1 MSLPGSPMSAGPR
14 WAPTHVQV
22 TVLQA
27 RGLRAKAKGGGG
39 SDAYAVMA
47 LGKEKFATSVA
58 ERCLGSPVWR
68 EEATFELPPPPRRG
82 LSGYEEEGRGAQPA
96 VLQLTVSHR
105 ALLGLDKFL
114 GRAEVNLAELQN
126 EGGRRT
132 TRWYKLH
139 SKPGKKE
146 KERGEIE
153 VDIQFMR
160 SNMTASMFDLSM
172 KDKSRTPFG
181 KLKDKLKG
189 KRGNGLPDTA
199 SAIIP
204 SITHSLADSD
214 EESNEKEKEKKKSKF
229 KTLFSKPGLQKS
241 NISQS
246 MSVLPSLQ
254 PVTERVRLRPS
265 DFQSQ
270 WDDDDDDTLTP
281 VSEKPPANRAED
293 NFLYP
298 PSGRSHKRTGSADS
312 KQLNQIASSSTKKDG
327 HSLFGG
333 LKSKND
339 PVSRSNVC
347 INGSHVYVEECDPKS
362 DTILKENTPSST
374 SPSPQTSRR
383 KHLFSSQENLTSIPS
398 KDPEV
403 TGRLALDKGPP
414 ESSSLESFKASLPS
428 YKLLSSGDLLES
440 IAPMISDTSKEIKKQ
455 ENMKSALLSLVT
467 GKKEAENSS
476 EVSVKVKEVKHNERE
491 LAGKETTPCEVPVD
505 CRRDQGPDKRK
516 STNAA
521 IPKAS
526 FNPFTENTEE
536 EKSEKSA
543 ASVKPSQAR
552 PIKPRLGVSS
562 EDETKATSADSVP
575 PTVSLF
581 CLSHPSS
588 NDNNPFT
595 SKHILEWKTEAPS
608 HSASPALKL
617 SAQHGNNPFTPNW
630 GQESKEDDTECF
642 TASPFC
648 RPSAVAGS
656 ENNPFA
662 SNWRQESQTE
672 NSENVTKSPVYLSHP
687 PPNSVHEG
695 SVVTTL
701 DNDSESITS
710 PASSVTFPPT
720 ASDQEHNTSADN
732 TADSELYPTVPSET
746 PRSEDQ
752 IDPVGTV
759 PRSLSGSPPVRF
771 YDKIGQIL
779 KTQRN
784 DKGVQV
790 VTPFK
795 ENSGSIKK
803 SVTFAVDDMRDDN
816 RVNSG
821 DEVSDGDLVE
831 SGPHGESEN
840 TVDPTG
846 GEGTQIHELSVED
859 CYLSVPDDR
868 RITVVHNSESPLER
882 ENEISPSV
890 KEEPPVPIQR
900 VLRMS
905 PKEPDVSDIVLS
917 STSSFVPP
925 PKPAPRSAQKLK
937 KEPFSVSEAKLENMA
952 SSSEI
957 ELHTDT
963 SLFSRE
969 NPTTVNLAASKLN
982 PESEDEL
989 PQSINNDHSDTPTG
1003 KQLDILAV
1011 EELYLKPAAL
1021 PVIPEVGSDD
1031 EQLSD
1036 IQKDDVGLSSP
1047 RDGSSQLQSSVERE
1061 LASDKKT
1068 TGERETVSLL
1078 VKKAGLDDD
1087 FKSNN
1092 LSVCPSSVVL
1102 ENENEN
1108 IKGSEQKDVNSMKEM
1123 GDCPEFS
1130 DKSASLSSLSSSSQ
1144 PYSASSFQS
1153 DALSS
1158 NKAESPKKSAVEGL
1172 DVKVDSSGK
1181 KKLLQARV
1189 SPSETHSNQTQ
1200 QSGGTVPAKL
1210 RLHPV
1215 KPMNTTTNKP
1225 PAKTLNVTA
1234 KILDNQNETNLKK
1247 YDPSDPAYAYA
1258 QLTHDELIQ
1267 LVLKQKD
1274 VIAKRDNQVRE
1285 LEDYI
1290 DDLLVRVMEETPNI
1304 LRVQPSLNK
1313 KAGRM

>member
-1 MSLPGSPMSAGPR
+1 MSLPGSPLPAGPR

-82 LSGYEEEGRGAQPA
+82 LSGYEEGGRGAQPA
-96 VLQLTVSHR
+96 TLQLTVSHR

-114 GRAEVNLAELQN
+114 GRAEINLAELQD
-126 EGGRRT
+126 EGGRRS
-132 TRWYKLH
+132 TRWYKLQ

-204 SITHSLADSD
+204 SITHSLAGSD
-214 EESNEKEKEKKKSKF
+214 DESNEKEKEKKKSKF

-265 DFQSQ
+265 DFKSQ

-281 VSEKPPANRAED
+281 VSEKPPTNRAEE

-312 KQLNQIASSSTKKDG
+312 KQLNQIVSSNTKKDG

-347 INGSHVYVEECDPKS
+347 INGSHVYVEECEPKS
-362 DTILKENTPSST
+362 DTVLKENTPSSPF
-374 SPSPQTSRR
+374 PSPQTPRR
-383 KHLFSSQENLTSIPS
+383 KHFFSSQENLTSIPS

-403 TGRLALDKGPP
+403 TGRLSLDKGPP
-414 ESSSLESFKASLPS
+414 EPSSLESFKAMTLPS
-428 YKLLSSGDLLES
+428 YKLLSGGDMLENLT
-440 IAPMISDTSKEIKKQ
+440 PMISDTSKEIKKQ

-476 EVSVKVKEVKHNERE
+476 DVSVKVKEVKRNERE
-491 LAGKETTPCEVPVD
+491 LAGKETNPFEVPVD

-516 STNAA
+516 SSNDPV
-521 IPKAS
+521 PKAS
-526 FNPFTENTEE
+526 FNPFSGNTEE
-536 EKSEKSA
+536 EKSERSA
-543 ASVKPSQAR
+543 APVKPSQAK

-562 EDETKATSADSVP
+562 EDETKATSDSVP
-575 PTVSLF
+575 PTVPPF
-581 CLSHPSS
+581 YLSHPFS
-588 NDNNPFT
+588 NDNNPFA
-595 SKHILEWKTEAPS
+595 SKPEASS
-608 HSASPALKL
+608 HSASPAPKL
-617 SAQHGNNPFTPNW
+617 SAQHGNNPFTPKW
-630 GQESKEDDTECF
+630 GLESKEDNPECF
-642 TASPFC
+642 TTSPFC
-648 RPSAVAGS
+648 RPSPVAGS

-662 SNWRQESQTE
+662 SNWKQESQTE
-672 NSENVTKSPVYLSHP
+672 NSENVANSPVYLSHP
-687 PPNSVHEG
+687 PVHEDPLG
-695 SVVTTL
+695 TTL
-701 DNDSESITS
+701 GNDSENIDSPPTSSAFPSASSDEVPKPSADS
-710 PASSVTFPPT
+710 PADS
-720 ASDQEHNTSADN
+720 QTSQN
-732 TADSELYPTVPSET
+732 
-746 PRSEDQ
+746 EDQ
-752 IDPVGTV
+752 MDPVRTA
-759 PRSLSGSPPVRF
+759 PKTLSGSQPVSF
-771 YDKIGQIL
+771 YDQIGRIL
-779 KTQRN
+779 KAQRD
-784 DKGVQV
+784 DKEVQV

-795 ENSGSIKK
+795 ENSGSLKK
-803 SVTFAVDDMRDDN
+803 SVTFAVDDMRDNHRED
-816 RVNSG
+816 RG
-821 DEVSDGDLVE
+821 DEVSDEDLVE
-831 SGPHGESEN
+831 SRLHGESEIR
-840 TVDPTG
+840 VDPPG
-846 GEGTQIHELSVED
+846 GEGTQRCELSIED
-859 CYLSVPDDR
+859 FYLSTPDDS
-868 RITVVHNSESPLER
+868 TTAVHNSGDPLER
-882 ENEISPSV
+882 ENKINPSL
-890 KEEPPVPIQR
+890 KAEPPVPIQR
-900 VLRMS
+900 VFKLS
-905 PKEPDVSDIVLS
+905 PKETGVSRIVSS
-917 STSSFVPP
+917 STTSSVLP
-925 PKPAPRSAQKLK
+925 PKPAPRSALKLK
-937 KEPFSVSEAKLENMA
+937 NEPFPLPEAKLEETA
-952 SSSEI
+952 SPSELD
-957 ELHTDT
+957 LHADT
-963 SLFSRE
+963 SLVSNE
-969 NPTTVNLAASKLN
+969 NLTTVNLVATKLN
-982 PESEDEL
+982 PENEDEL
-989 PQSINNDHSDTPTG
+989 SQSGNKNHSDTPTG
-1003 KQLDILAV
+1003 KQLDTLIA
-1011 EELYLKPAAL
+1011 EELHLKPTAL

-1036 IQKDDVGLSSP
+1036 VQKDDEGLSNA
-1047 RDGSSQLQSSVERE
+1047 RDGSSQLPSSAEERE
-1061 LASDKKT
+1061 LTSVEKT
-1068 TGERETVSLL
+1068 AGERQAVSLL
-1078 VKKAGLDDD
+1078 VRKTDLDDN
-1087 FKSNN
+1087 FKSNK
-1092 LSVCPSSVVL
+1092 LPISPSAVL
-1102 ENENEN
+1102 ENGNETA
-1108 IKGSEQKDVNSMKEM
+1108 KGSEQKDVNSLK
-1123 GDCPEFS
+1123 GSRTDDCPEFS
-1130 DKSASLSSLSSSSQ
+1130 DKPVSLSSLSTSSQ
-1144 PYSASSFQS
+1144 PHSASPFQS

-1158 NKAESPKKSAVEGL
+1158 NKAESPKKSAAEGL
-1172 DVKVDSSGK
+1172 DAKVDSSGK

-1189 SPSETHSNQTQ
+1189 SPSETHSNQSQ

-1215 KPMNTTTNKP
+1215 KPMNTTSKP
-1225 PAKTLNVTA
+1225 PAKTLNITT
-1234 KILDNQNETNLKK
+1234 KILDNQNEINLKK

-1290 DDLLVRVMEETPNI
+1290 DNLLVRVMEETPNI
-1304 LRVQPSLNK
+1304 LRAQSHGNK

>member
-298 PSGRSHKRTGSADS
+298 PSGRSHKR
-312 KQLNQIASSSTKKDG
+312 
-327 HSLFGG
+327 
-333 LKSKND
+333 
-339 PVSRSNVC
+339 
-347 INGSHVYVEECDPKS
+347 
-362 DTILKENTPSST
+362 
-374 SPSPQTSRR
+374 
-383 KHLFSSQENLTSIPS
+383 
-398 KDPEV
+398 
-403 TGRLALDKGPP
+403 
-414 ESSSLESFKASLPS
+414 
-428 YKLLSSGDLLES
+428 
-440 IAPMISDTSKEIKKQ
+440 
-455 ENMKSALLSLVT
+455 T

>member
-552 PIKPRLGVSS
+552 PIKP
-562 EDETKATSADSVP
+562 
-575 PTVSLF
+575 
-581 CLSHPSS
+581 
-588 NDNNPFT
+588 
-595 SKHILEWKTEAPS
+595 
-608 HSASPALKL
+608 
-617 SAQHGNNPFTPNW
+617 
-630 GQESKEDDTECF
+630 
-642 TASPFC
+642 
-648 RPSAVAGS
+648 
-656 ENNPFA
+656 
-662 SNWRQESQTE
+662 
-672 NSENVTKSPVYLSHP
+672 
-687 PPNSVHEG
+687 
-695 SVVTTL
+695 
-701 DNDSESITS
+701 
-710 PASSVTFPPT
+710 
-720 ASDQEHNTSADN
+720 
-732 TADSELYPTVPSET
+732 
-746 PRSEDQ
+746 
-752 IDPVGTV
+752 
-759 PRSLSGSPPVRF
+759 
-771 YDKIGQIL
+771 
-779 KTQRN
+779 
-784 DKGVQV
+784 
-790 VTPFK
+790 
-795 ENSGSIKK
+795 
-803 SVTFAVDDMRDDN
+803 
-816 RVNSG
+816 
-821 DEVSDGDLVE
+821 
-831 SGPHGESEN
+831 
-840 TVDPTG
+840 
-846 GEGTQIHELSVED
+846 
-859 CYLSVPDDR
+859 
-868 RITVVHNSESPLER
+868 
-882 ENEISPSV
+882 
-890 KEEPPVPIQR
+890 
-900 VLRMS
+900 
-905 PKEPDVSDIVLS
+905 
-917 STSSFVPP
+917 
-925 PKPAPRSAQKLK
+925 
-937 KEPFSVSEAKLENMA
+937 
-952 SSSEI
+952 
-957 ELHTDT
+957 
-963 SLFSRE
+963 
-969 NPTTVNLAASKLN
+969 
-982 PESEDEL
+982 
-989 PQSINNDHSDTPTG
+989 
-1003 KQLDILAV
+1003 
-1011 EELYLKPAAL
+1011 
-1021 PVIPEVGSDD
+1021 
-1031 EQLSD
+1031 
-1036 IQKDDVGLSSP
+1036 
-1047 RDGSSQLQSSVERE
+1047 
-1061 LASDKKT
+1061 
-1068 TGERETVSLL
+1068 
-1078 VKKAGLDDD
+1078 
-1087 FKSNN
+1087 
-1092 LSVCPSSVVL
+1092 
-1102 ENENEN
+1102 
-1108 IKGSEQKDVNSMKEM
+1108 
-1123 GDCPEFS
+1123 
-1130 DKSASLSSLSSSSQ
+1130 SSSQ